1 MQYVYGVV
9 YVPLLEVAEN
19 FTGLT
24 YKPTDVSSEGTV
36 VLRSTN
42 IQNDRLVF
50 EDTVRVKMNN
60 IPERAKV
67 RANDILIC
75 VRNGSKALIG
85 KAAMIPSGDEEMAFG
100 AFMSILRAKP
110 IIDSKYLYYVWQ
122 SSKTKDMIK
131 SESGM
136 PINQITRKEFDRVI
150 VPLPPINEQRRIV
163 GLLDSFEKLSNDYKD
178 GIPAEIEAR
187 QKQYEYY
194 RNKLL
199 SFE

>member
-1 MQYVYGVV
+1 M
-9 YVPLLEVAEN
+9 PLLEVAEN

-24 YKPTDVSSEGTV
+24 YKPTDVANEGTI

-50 EDTVRVKMNN
+50 EDTVYVNLTN
-60 IPERAKV
+60 IPERAIAKP
-67 RANDILIC
+67 NDVLIC

-85 KAAMIPSGDEEMAFG
+85 KSAIIPEGSEKMAFG
-100 AFMSILRAKP
+100 AFMSVLRSKP
-110 IIDSKYLYYVWQ
+110 IINYKYLYYVWQ
-122 SSKTKDMIK
+122 SSKTKEMIK

-136 PINQITRKEFDRVI
+136 PINQITRKEFNRVI
-150 VPLPPINEQRRIV
+150 VPLPTLDEQKRIV
-163 GLLDSFEKLSNDYKD
+163 TLLDSFEKLVNDYKD

-187 QKQYEYY
+187 KKQYEYY